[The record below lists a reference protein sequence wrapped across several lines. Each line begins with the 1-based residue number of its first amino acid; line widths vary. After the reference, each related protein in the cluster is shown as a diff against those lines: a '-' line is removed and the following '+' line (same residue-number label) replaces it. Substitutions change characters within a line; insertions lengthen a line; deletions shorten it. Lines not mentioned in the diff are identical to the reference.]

1 MRINPAK
8 RWFRPNR
15 FGIGW
20 SPASPEGWAVALG
33 LAALIILAA
42 CSF

>member
-1 MRINPAK
+1 MHINPVN
-8 RWFRPNR
+8 RWFRPKR

-20 SPASPEGWAVALG
+20 SPASPEGWVVTLG

-42 CSF
+42 LSF